1 VDELKDNF
9 EIVGRIVRDDVRE
22 LLVKTGVYWKIPV
35 IDIRWSENDKLTRKG
50 IRVNRKEAKKLL
62 EILKDAIEKGE
73 DKDED

>member
-1 VDELKDNF
+1 MDELKDNF